1 MRLPLQM
8 LEVFTAI
15 VENGNLR
22 RAASALGVKPSTVSH
37 QLKNLEDRVGAQL
50 VIRSPRSCT
59 LTEAGRVLI
68 DGTGPAFQQMQQAFE
83 DARMSGKETRGAL
96 RLTMPELA
104 YQLLVAPRLNEFRDL
119 YPQID
124 IEFSI
129 DDALDDIR
137 DTGFHAGFRSGEILS
152 EDMVAIR
159 MTDSLKLAVAGST
172 QYFEIHGK
180 PNSPSDLLRHN
191 CIRYR
196 FISSGQFAPWM
207 FKGSPSDYSIEVS
220 GDHVV
225 NSLPVAVDG
234 ANRGIGL
241 VFVLEQY
248 IQNEIEAG
256 TLELVLQ
263 KDMTHT
269 AGLYLYYPLEYRN
282 HRPLRAFVDYLKDST
297 KELRA

>member
-37 QLKNLEDRVGAQL
+37 QLKNLEDRIGTQL

-59 LTEAGRVLI
+59 LTEAVQVLI
-68 DGTGPAFQQMQQAFE
+68 DGTGPAFLQMQQAFD
-83 DARMSGKETRGAL
+83 DARMSGTETRGAL

-137 DTGFHAGFRSGEILS
+137 DTGFHAGFRFGEMLS
-152 EDMVAIR
+152 EDMVAVR
-159 MTDSLKLAVAGST
+159 MTDSLKLAAAGSP

-180 PNSPSDLLRHN
+180 PNSPSDLLQHN

-196 FISSGQFAPWM
+196 FISSEQFAPWM
-207 FKGSPSDYSIEVS
+207 FKGSPSDYSIKVT

-234 ANRGIGL
+234 ATRGIGL
-241 VFVLEQY
+241 IFVLERY
-248 IQNEIEAG
+248 IQSELESGA
-256 TLELVLQ
+256 LELVLQ
-263 KDMTHT
+263 NDTTHT
-269 AGLYLYYPLEYRN
+269 AGLFLYYPREYRN
-282 HRPLRAFVDYLKDST
+282 HRPLQAFVDFLKEAT
-297 KELRA
+297 KTMRV